1 MLLEVGGNS
10 SKEFVSADPCH
21 QLLQNRGSFGI
32 GDAIEVDLDILE
44 VVDGRNNW
52 VGGGELILAIGPVLF
67 QSCKGGP
74 GLFPLASL
82 GRCQGGDVFGK
93 ALV

>member
-1 MLLEVGGNS
+1 MPLVLLEVGDHS

-21 QLLQNRGSFGI
+21 QLLENRGSLGV

-52 VGGGELILAIGPVLF
+52 VGGGELILAIGPVLL
-67 QSCKGGP
+67 QSREGGP
-74 GLFPLASL
+74 GFFPLASL
-82 GRCQGGDVFGK
+82 GRCQG
-93 ALV
+93 